1 MRLFPSKKFKMFAFA
16 NLAYTI
22 CWGITAFI
30 VNLNVCTPIAYFYD
44 KSIKGGHCKNQAIS
58 GTANGALSLLG
69 DIMILCLP
77 VPMVWQLHVN
87 LRRKIALIGIF
98 MLGGL

>member
-1 MRLFPSKKFKMFAFA
+1 MFAFA

-22 CWGITAFI
+22 CWAITAFI
-30 VNLNVCTPIAYFYD
+30 VNLNVCSPIAYFYD

-87 LRRKIALIGIF
+87 LRRRIALIGIF